1 METYTPSVKGGKKIT
16 SWTTSDDH
24 VAVVSGDGVVEGVS
38 GGTAVI
44 TAINSEGKSTQM
56 TVTVEDTSVKR
67 IIGVLLEGFKPMGVS
82 DLIA

>member
-1 METYTPSVKGGKKIT
+1 
-16 SWTTSDDH
+16 
-24 VAVVSGDGVVEGVS
+24 
-38 GGTAVI
+38 
-44 TAINSEGKSTQM
+44 M